1 MKKYTLVIFIY
12 FNDAGQGMR
21 CGSHGVRA
29 LPVIDILDRII
40 LQE

>member
-1 MKKYTLVIFIY
+1 MLSLICGKQSY

-29 LPVIDILDRII
+29 LPVIDILDGII